1 MAPTPNPT
9 KARGYLDQL
18 DNARCE
24 GEWDAVPELIRKV
37 RKHAPNRAC
46 LALAAE
52 VEHGIVKATKSQRPT
67 TERPNTAESDTGNI
81 AASEIEVAAQMPKL
95 LSLIEQENTYAE
107 DRFQARVAVGWLHW
121 VAGEYNLAFT
131 RLPLGLEEGQV
142 DSTENISEWTR
153 VCMLKSAYLRANCMA
168 RNEKELEA
176 LSIFEAAIPPLSFT
190 WNSQSSKKELRYWSE
205 LFLTEYCMLYNGCR
219 DRGQVTLEDQNSLAC
234 FRSWARW
241 WNSSTGTPLA
251 GGFGFKG
258 SVPRRRIWFE
268 YFESLSAILQQ
279 DLPYP
284 TAYMGVPTHNSPRS
298 QLWSELRLAETSFE
312 NLLLSE
318 TTFPKADEDREEVEL
333 FVEILMQN
341 WAILTGRG
349 WKDQD
354 LGQGGKA
361 AVSASALDLLYRAS
375 TKTFHS
381 TAILRS
387 LFKVHLAVAEFDLA
401 FKAFDSYLDIVKKGK
416 ARVEKTGHQETSLD
430 DDATALETI
439 CLCISALTRFGGRD
453 AAEKAN
459 HLAVELEHWLEK
471 IEIPHINGGM
481 QPVQEEAGRSLAT
494 GNHVPAKILALAWQS
509 IGLAHARWARMTFES
524 STRTEVQKRA
534 IRSLRTSLSSDFG
547 GTADVRGVFALG
559 LLLAEQRELTTAIEL
574 VKTALLTKHTG
585 DEILVLRN
593 GPFWRERSL
602 IPLWHLLSLL
612 LSARQ
617 EYVLAA
623 RTCECAFEQFRDPA
637 VLFGRQQ
644 LYKSDHL
651 NNAERDY
658 EASQGLVDEMDD
670 YEKEN
675 IIEVK
680 MTQLAI
686 VEIMEGPRIAVNAS
700 LELLTLFSRLF
711 GTAEKKQTLEPP
723 KNANPPRTSGTF
735 RSIRSGIFGNRNS
748 RADSNAT
755 TRPPG
760 EKMETIP
767 DSENRP
773 QTGTT
778 IARAPTIQVTQEN
791 GSPRSSRP
799 RRKSTAND
807 RRSES
812 AKRHSTRKRE
822 SEPGRPRA
830 SSSGPSPHV
839 PSIVDGEPFYTP
851 MGEGQ
856 GLQASDIFAHAKQ
869 ANPLSRPSSA
879 VAGTGASRSV
889 SQASGLT
896 SGPRGTDITG
906 LGLETMGPIGAVLP
920 VIQFDKEH
928 EKRHK
933 GAILM
938 KIWLMIAGFYRKA
951 GMFEDSKGAVA
962 EAQKIVQ
969 TMEADLGKESG
980 DGDKKTTHSTSLRD
994 PGWAGKKSIE
1004 ELWADV
1010 WCEMGYLSVAKGN
1023 IDSARLGFEAALTH
1037 YPDHPSAIVGL
1048 SNILLDLYAEK
1059 IVPPKAFPGLDLV
1072 GGSEAMPGTEQSTAD
1087 IIARP
1092 PLKSVSPPKSLP
1104 SEPLGLGAFKTAK
1117 RETALKPT
1125 PDPKSP
1131 TSAAH
1136 HDSHL
1141 EPPYKAASMPLVD
1154 RLASRDRAYGL
1165 LSNLTKLGTGWNYSD
1180 AWFAL
1185 GRAHEESGQA
1195 DKAKEVLWWCVELEE
1210 GMGVR
1215 EWDCVNTGRYVL

>member
-1 MAPTPNPT
+1 MSNSI
-9 KARGYLDQL
+9 YLY
-18 DNARCE
+18 A
-24 GEWDAVPELIRKV
+24 G
-37 RKHAPNRAC
+37 

-52 VEHGIVKATKSQRPT
+52 VEHGIVKATKSQRAP
-67 TERPNTAESDTGNI
+67 TERPNTAESESGNI
-81 AASEIEVAAQMPKL
+81 AASEIEVAAQIPKL
-95 LSLIEQENTYAE
+95 MNLIDQENKYAE
-107 DRFQARVAVGWLHW
+107 DQFQAQVAVGWLHW
-121 VAGEYNLAFT
+121 VAGDYNLAFT
-131 RLPLGLEEGQV
+131 HLPPGLEENQLQT
-142 DSTENISEWTR
+142 TENISEWTR
-153 VCMLKSAYLRANCMA
+153 VSMLKSAYLRANCMA
-168 RNEKELEA
+168 RNNKELEA
-176 LSIFEAAIPPLSFT
+176 LSIFEAAIPPLAFS
-190 WNSQSSKKELRYWSE
+190 WNTNSSKKELRYWSE

-219 DRGQVTLEDQNSLAC
+219 DRGQVTLEDQNSMAC

-241 WNSSTGTPLA
+241 WNSSPGAPLA

-268 YFESLSAILQQ
+268 YFESLSTILQQ

-284 TAYMGVPTHNSPRS
+284 TAYMGIPTQNSPRS
-298 QLWSELRLAETSFE
+298 QLWSELKLAETSFE

-318 TTFPKADEDREEVEL
+318 TSFPKADEDREEIEV
-333 FVEILMQN
+333 FVQILMQN

-349 WKDQD
+349 WRDQD
-354 LGQGGKA
+354 IGTGGKA
-361 AVSASALDLLYRAS
+361 AVSASALELLYRAS

-381 TAILRS
+381 TAVLRS
-387 LFKVHLAVAEFDLA
+387 LFKVHLAVAEFELA
-401 FKAFDSYLDIVKKGK
+401 FKAFDSYLEIVKKGK
-416 ARVEKTGHQETSLD
+416 ARVEKTGHQESSLD

-439 CLCISALTRFGGRD
+439 CLCISALTRFGGRE

-459 HLAVELEHWLEK
+459 HLAVELEHWLQKFET
-471 IEIPHINGGM
+471 PHTNGGM
-481 QPVQEEAGRSLAT
+481 QPVKEEGGKSSAT
-494 GNHVPAKILALAWQS
+494 GNQVPPKILALAWQS
-509 IGLAHARWARMTFES
+509 IGLAHARWAQMTFES
-524 STRTEVQKRA
+524 STRTEVQKKA

-651 NNAERDY
+651 NDVEKDH
-658 EASQGLVDEMDD
+658 ESTQGVVDEMDD
-670 YEKEN
+670 FEKEN

-723 KNANPPRTSGTF
+723 KTSNAPRTSGTF

-748 RADSNAT
+748 RVDSSAT
-755 TRPPG
+755 AQAV

-778 IARAPTIQVTQEN
+778 INRAPTIQVTQDN
-791 GSPRSSRP
+791 GSPRASRP
-799 RRKSTAND
+799 RRKSTANE

-822 SEPGRPRA
+822 SEQGRPRA
-830 SSSGPSPHV
+830 SSSGPSPNV

-879 VAGTGASRSV
+879 VTGASRTV

-896 SGPRGTDITG
+896 SGPKGTDIAG

-928 EKRHK
+928 EKRHR

-951 GMFEDSKGAVA
+951 GMYEDSKGAVA

-969 TMEADLGKESG
+969 TMEAELGKESG
-980 DGDKKTTHSTSLRD
+980 EGNDNRKTIHPTSLRD
-994 PGWAGKKSIE
+994 PGWGGKKSIE

-1010 WCEMGYLSVAKGN
+1010 WCEVS
-1023 IDSARLGFEAALTH
+1023 
-1037 YPDHPSAIVGL
+1037 
-1048 SNILLDLYAEK
+1048 
-1059 IVPPKAFPGLDLV
+1059 
-1072 GGSEAMPGTEQSTAD
+1072 
-1087 IIARP
+1087 
-1092 PLKSVSPPKSLP
+1092 LK
-1104 SEPLGLGAFKTAK
+1104 T
-1117 RETALKPT
+1117 
-1125 PDPKSP
+1125 
-1131 TSAAH
+1131 TS
-1136 HDSHL
+1136 
-1141 EPPYKAASMPLVD
+1141 
-1154 RLASRDRAYGL
+1154 
-1165 LSNLTKLGTGWNYSD
+1165 WNRSI
-1180 AWFAL
+1180 
-1185 GRAHEESGQA
+1185 
-1195 DKAKEVLWWCVELEE
+1195 
-1210 GMGVR
+1210 
-1215 EWDCVNTGRYVL
+1215 

>member
-1 MAPTPNPT
+1 MANSISLYT
-9 KARGYLDQL
+9 G
-18 DNARCE
+18 
-24 GEWDAVPELIRKV
+24 
-37 RKHAPNRAC
+37 

-52 VEHGIVKATKSQRPT
+52 VEHGIVKATKSQRPA
-67 TERPNTAESDTGNI
+67 TERPNTAESESGNI
-81 AASEIEVAAQMPKL
+81 AASEIEVAAQIPKL
-95 LSLIEQENTYAE
+95 MNLIDQENKYAE
-107 DRFQARVAVGWLHW
+107 DQFQAQVAVGWLHW
-121 VAGEYNLAFT
+121 VAGDYSLAFT
-131 RLPLGLEEGQV
+131 HLPPGLEESQV
-142 DSTENISEWTR
+142 RTTENISEWTR
-153 VCMLKSAYLRANCMA
+153 VSMLKSAYLRANCMA
-168 RNEKELEA
+168 RNNKELEA
-176 LSIFEAAIPPLSFT
+176 LSIFEAAIPPLSFS
-190 WNSQSSKKELRYWSE
+190 WNTNSSKKELRYWSE

-219 DRGQVTLEDQNSLAC
+219 DRGQVTLEDQNSMAC

-241 WNSSTGTPLA
+241 WNSSPGAALA

-268 YFESLSAILQQ
+268 YFESLSTILQQ

-284 TAYMGVPTHNSPRS
+284 TAYMGIPTQNSPRS
-298 QLWSELRLAETSFE
+298 QLWSELKLAETSFE

-318 TTFPKADEDREEVEL
+318 TSFPKADEDREEVEV
-333 FVEILMQN
+333 FVQILMQN

-349 WKDQD
+349 WREQD
-354 LGQGGKA
+354 IGTGGKA
-361 AVSASALDLLYRAS
+361 AVSASALELLYRAS

-381 TAILRS
+381 TGILRS
-387 LFKVHLAVAEFDLA
+387 LFKVHLAVGEFELA
-401 FKAFDSYLDIVKKGK
+401 FKAFDSYLEIVKKGK
-416 ARVEKTGHQETSLD
+416 ARVEKTGHQESSLD

-439 CLCISALTRFGGRD
+439 CLCISALTRFGGRE

-459 HLAVELEHWLEK
+459 HLAAELEQWLQKFET
-471 IEIPHINGGM
+471 PHTNGGM
-481 QPVQEEAGRSLAT
+481 QSVKEEGGKSSAT
-494 GNHVPAKILALAWQS
+494 GNQVPAKILALSWQS
-509 IGLAHARWARMTFES
+509 IGLAHARWAQMTFES
-524 STRTEVQKRA
+524 STRTEVQKKA

-547 GTADVRGVFALG
+547 GNADVRGVFALG

-617 EYVLAA
+617 EYMLAA

-651 NNAERDY
+651 NDVEKDH
-658 EASQGLVDEMDD
+658 EATQGLVDEMDD
-670 YEKEN
+670 FEKEN
-675 IIEVK
+675 IVEVK

-723 KNANPPRTSGTF
+723 KTSNAPRTSGTF

-748 RADSNAT
+748 RVDSTAT
-755 TRPPG
+755 AQAVD
-760 EKMETIP
+760 KMETIR
-767 DSENRP
+767 DSEYRP

-778 IARAPTIQVTQEN
+778 VNRAPTIQVTQEN
-791 GSPRSSRP
+791 GSPRASRP

-822 SEPGRPRA
+822 SEQGRPRA
-830 SSSGPSPHV
+830 SSSGPRPNV

-879 VAGTGASRSV
+879 ITATGASRSV

-896 SGPRGTDITG
+896 SGPKGTDIAG
-906 LGLETMGPIGAVLP
+906 LGLETMGPLGAVLP

-928 EKRHK
+928 EKRHR

-969 TMEADLGKESG
+969 TMEAELGKESG
-980 DGDKKTTHSTSLRD
+980 EGNSDNRKTIHPTSLRD
-994 PGWAGKKSIE
+994 PGWGGKKSIE

-1010 WCEMGYLSVAKGN
+1010 WCE
-1023 IDSARLGFEAALTH
+1023 
-1037 YPDHPSAIVGL
+1037 
-1048 SNILLDLYAEK
+1048 
-1059 IVPPKAFPGLDLV
+1059 
-1072 GGSEAMPGTEQSTAD
+1072 
-1087 IIARP
+1087 
-1092 PLKSVSPPKSLP
+1092 VS
-1104 SEPLGLGAFKTAK
+1104 
-1117 RETALKPT
+1117 
-1125 PDPKSP
+1125 
-1131 TSAAH
+1131 
-1136 HDSHL
+1136 
-1141 EPPYKAASMPLVD
+1141 
-1154 RLASRDRAYGL
+1154 
-1165 LSNLTKLGTGWNYSD
+1165 
-1180 AWFAL
+1180 
-1185 GRAHEESGQA
+1185 
-1195 DKAKEVLWWCVELEE
+1195 
-1210 GMGVR
+1210 
-1215 EWDCVNTGRYVL
+1215 

>member
-1 MAPTPNPT
+1 MN
-9 KARGYLDQL
+9 
-18 DNARCE
+18 
-24 GEWDAVPELIRKV
+24 LI
-37 RKHAPNRAC
+37 
-46 LALAAE
+46 
-52 VEHGIVKATKSQRPT
+52 
-67 TERPNTAESDTGNI
+67 D
-81 AASEIEVAAQMPKL
+81 
-95 LSLIEQENTYAE
+95 QENRYAE
-107 DRFQARVAVGWLHW
+107 DQFQAQVAVGWLHW
-121 VAGEYNLAFT
+121 VAGDYNLAFT
-131 RLPLGLEEGQV
+131 HLPPGLE
-142 DSTENISEWTR
+142 DSQLQTTENISEWTR
-153 VCMLKSAYLRANCMA
+153 VSMLKSAYLRANCMA
-168 RNEKELEA
+168 RNNKELDA
-176 LSIFEAAIPPLSFT
+176 LSIFEAAIPPLAFS
-190 WNSQSSKKELRYWSE
+190 WNTNSSKKELRYWSE

-219 DRGQVTLEDQNSLAC
+219 DRGQVTLEDQNSMAC

-241 WNSSTGTPLA
+241 WNSSPGAPLA

-268 YFESLSAILQQ
+268 YFESLSTILQQ

-284 TAYMGVPTHNSPRS
+284 TAYMGIPTQNSPRS
-298 QLWSELRLAETSFE
+298 QLWSELKLAETSFE

-318 TTFPKADEDREEVEL
+318 TSFPKADEDREEIEV
-333 FVEILMQN
+333 FVQILMQN

-349 WKDQD
+349 WRDQD
-354 LGQGGKA
+354 IGTGGKA
-361 AVSASALDLLYRAS
+361 AVSASALELLYRAS

-387 LFKVHLAVAEFDLA
+387 LFKVHLAVAEFELA
-401 FKAFDSYLDIVKKGK
+401 FKAFDSYLEIVKKGK
-416 ARVEKTGHQETSLD
+416 ARVEKTGHQESSLD

-439 CLCISALTRFGGRD
+439 CLCISALTRFGGRE

-459 HLAVELEHWLEK
+459 HLAVELEHWLQKFET
-471 IEIPHINGGM
+471 PHTNGGM
-481 QPVQEEAGRSLAT
+481 QPVKEEGGKSLVT
-494 GNHVPAKILALAWQS
+494 GNQVPPKILALAWQS
-509 IGLAHARWARMTFES
+509 IGLAHARWAQMTFES
-524 STRTEVQKRA
+524 STRTEVQKKA

-651 NNAERDY
+651 NDVEKDH
-658 EASQGLVDEMDD
+658 ESTQGVVDEMDD
-670 YEKEN
+670 FEKEN

-723 KNANPPRTSGTF
+723 KTSNAPRTSGTF

-748 RADSNAT
+748 RVDSTAT
-755 TRPPG
+755 AQAV

-778 IARAPTIQVTQEN
+778 INRAPTIQVTQDN
-791 GSPRSSRP
+791 GSPRASRP

-822 SEPGRPRA
+822 SEQGRPRA
-830 SSSGPSPHV
+830 SSSGPSPNV

-856 GLQASDIFAHAKQ
+856 GLQASDIFAHATQ

-879 VAGTGASRSV
+879 VTGASRTV

-896 SGPRGTDITG
+896 SGPKGTDIAG

-928 EKRHK
+928 EKRHR

-951 GMFEDSKGAVA
+951 GMYEDSKGAVA

-969 TMEADLGKESG
+969 TMEAELGKDSG
-980 DGDKKTTHSTSLRD
+980 EGSDNRKTSHPTSLRD
-994 PGWAGKKSIE
+994 PGWGGKKSIE

-1010 WCEMGYLSVAKGN
+1010 WCEVSLKKNYVLEPLDMTN
-1023 IDSARLGFEAALTH
+1023 LTLLL
-1037 YPDHPSAIVGL
+1037 DGL
-1048 SNILLDLYAEK
+1048 SFSREKEHRLRPLRIRSSLDAL
-1059 IVPPKAFPGLDLV
+1059 P
-1072 GGSEAMPGTEQSTAD
+1072 
-1087 IIARP
+1087 RP
-1092 PLKSVSPPKSLP
+1092 SIRHRWPIEYP
-1104 SEPLGLGAFKTAK
+1104 S
-1117 RETALKPT
+1117 
-1125 PDPKSP
+1125 
-1131 TSAAH
+1131 
-1136 HDSHL
+1136 
-1141 EPPYKAASMPLVD
+1141 
-1154 RLASRDRAYGL
+1154 
-1165 LSNLTKLGTGWNYSD
+1165 
-1180 AWFAL
+1180 
-1185 GRAHEESGQA
+1185 
-1195 DKAKEVLWWCVELEE
+1195 
-1210 GMGVR
+1210 
-1215 EWDCVNTGRYVL
+1215 

>member
-1 MAPTPNPT
+1 
-9 KARGYLDQL
+9 
-18 DNARCE
+18 
-24 GEWDAVPELIRKV
+24 
-37 RKHAPNRAC
+37 
-46 LALAAE
+46 
-52 VEHGIVKATKSQRPT
+52 
-67 TERPNTAESDTGNI
+67 
-81 AASEIEVAAQMPKL
+81 
-95 LSLIEQENTYAE
+95 
-107 DRFQARVAVGWLHW
+107 
-121 VAGEYNLAFT
+121 
-131 RLPLGLEEGQV
+131 
-142 DSTENISEWTR
+142 
-153 VCMLKSAYLRANCMA
+153 MLKSAYLRANCLA
-168 RNEKELEA
+168 RNSKEAEA
-176 LSIFEAAIPPLSFT
+176 LSIFESAIPPLSFT
-190 WNSQSSKKELRYWSE
+190 WNSHSSKKELRYWSE

-219 DRGQVTLEDQNSLAC
+219 DRGQVTLEDANAMAC

-241 WNSSTGTPLA
+241 WGSTPGASLA

-268 YFESLSAILQQ
+268 YFEALSTILQQ

-284 TAYMGVPTHNSPRS
+284 TAYTTSTTHSSSRS
-298 QLWSELRLAETSFE
+298 QLWTELRLAETAFE

-318 TTFPKADEDREEVEL
+318 TTFPKADENREEVEL

-349 WKDQD
+349 WKDQE

-361 AVSASALDLLYRAS
+361 AVSESALDLLYRAS

-401 FKAFDSYLDIVKKGK
+401 IKAFDAYLEIVKKGK

-439 CLCISALTRFGGRD
+439 CLCISALTRFGGRE

-459 HLAVELEHWLEK
+459 HLALELEHWLER
-471 IEIPHINGGM
+471 IEPPLPNGGM
-481 QPVQEEAGRSLAT
+481 QPVREEGGRSSPS
-494 GNHVPAKILALAWQS
+494 GGHVPAKILALAWQS
-509 IGLAHARWARMTFES
+509 IGLAHARWARMTFEAT
-524 STRTEVQKRA
+524 TRTEVQKKA

-547 GTADVRGVFALG
+547 GSADVRGVFALG

-651 NNAERDY
+651 NDVEKDY
-658 EASQGLVDEMDD
+658 EATQGLVDEMDD

-675 IIEVK
+675 IVEVK

-686 VEIMEGPRIAVNAS
+686 VDIMEGPRIAVNAS

-723 KNANPPRTSGTF
+723 KTSNHPRTSGTF
-735 RSIRSGIFGNRNS
+735 RSIRSGLFGNRNS
-748 RADSNAT
+748 RAESNAT
-755 TRPPG
+755 ARPPG
-760 EKMETIP
+760 EKMETMQ
-767 DSENRP
+767 DSEDRP

-778 IARAPTIQVTQEN
+778 MARAPTIQVTQEN
-791 GSPRSSRP
+791 GSPRASRP
-799 RRKSTAND
+799 RRKSTSNE

-822 SEPGRPRA
+822 SQQGRPRA
-830 SSSGPSPHV
+830 ASSGPIPHI

-851 MGEGQ
+851 MGDGD
-856 GLQASDIFAHAKQ
+856 GLQASDIFAHAKP

-879 VAGTGASRSV
+879 VTGTGANRTM
-889 SQASGLT
+889 SQGSGLT
-896 SGPRGTDITG
+896 SGAKAPDITG
-906 LGLETMGPIGAVLP
+906 LGLETMGPTTAIMP
-920 VIQFDKEH
+920 VIQFDSEH
-928 EKRHK
+928 EKRHR

-969 TMEADLGKESG
+969 TMEAELGKDSG
-980 DGDKKTTHSTSLRD
+980 DGDKKTSNPTSLRD

-1010 WCEMGYLSVAKGN
+1010 WCE
-1023 IDSARLGFEAALTH
+1023 
-1037 YPDHPSAIVGL
+1037 
-1048 SNILLDLYAEK
+1048 
-1059 IVPPKAFPGLDLV
+1059 
-1072 GGSEAMPGTEQSTAD
+1072 
-1087 IIARP
+1087 
-1092 PLKSVSPPKSLP
+1092 VS
-1104 SEPLGLGAFKTAK
+1104 
-1117 RETALKPT
+1117 RETPSLKW
-1125 PDPKSP
+1125 
-1131 TSAAH
+1131 
-1136 HDSHL
+1136 
-1141 EPPYKAASMPLVD
+1141 
-1154 RLASRDRAYGL
+1154 
-1165 LSNLTKLGTGWNYSD
+1165 LSNLNILTWL
-1180 AWFAL
+1180 
-1185 GRAHEESGQA
+1185 
-1195 DKAKEVLWWCVELEE
+1195 
-1210 GMGVR
+1210 
-1215 EWDCVNTGRYVL
+1215 

>member
-1 MAPTPNPT
+1 MGRRSGAHPESPQACAQQSLYDTLTSPYSSCLLRVLSNLI
-9 KARGYLDQL
+9 YLYT
-18 DNARCE
+18 
-24 GEWDAVPELIRKV
+24 G
-37 RKHAPNRAC
+37 

-52 VEHGIVKATKSQRPT
+52 VEHGIVKATKSQRPP
-67 TERPNTAESDTGNI
+67 TERPNTAESESGNI
-81 AASEIEVAAQMPKL
+81 AASEIEVAAQIPKL
-95 LSLIEQENTYAE
+95 MNLIDQENKYAE
-107 DRFQARVAVGWLHW
+107 DQFQAQVAVGWLHW
-121 VAGEYNLAFT
+121 VAGDYNLAFT
-131 RLPLGLEEGQV
+131 HLPPGLEESQV
-142 DSTENISEWTR
+142 QTTENISEWTR
-153 VCMLKSAYLRANCMA
+153 VSMLKSAYLRANCMA
-168 RNEKELEA
+168 RNNKELEA
-176 LSIFEAAIPPLSFT
+176 LSIFEAAIPPLSVS
-190 WNSQSSKKELRYWSE
+190 WNTNSSKKELRYWSE

-219 DRGQVTLEDQNSLAC
+219 DRGQVTMEDQNSMAC

-241 WNSSTGTPLA
+241 WNSSPGAPLA

-268 YFESLSAILQQ
+268 YFESLSTILQQ

-284 TAYMGVPTHNSPRS
+284 TAYMGIPTQNSPRS
-298 QLWSELRLAETSFE
+298 QLWSELKLAETSFE

-318 TTFPKADEDREEVEL
+318 TSFPKADEDREEIEV
-333 FVEILMQN
+333 FVQVLMQN

-349 WKDQD
+349 WRDQD
-354 LGQGGKA
+354 IGTGGKA
-361 AVSASALDLLYRAS
+361 AVSASALELLYRAS

-387 LFKVHLAVAEFDLA
+387 LFRVHLALAEFELA
-401 FKAFDSYLDIVKKGK
+401 FKAFDSYLEIVKKGK
-416 ARVEKTGHQETSLD
+416 ARVEKTGHQESSLD

-439 CLCISALTRFGGRD
+439 CLCISALTRFGGRE

-459 HLAVELEHWLEK
+459 HLAVELEHSLQKFET
-471 IEIPHINGGM
+471 PHTNGGM
-481 QPVQEEAGRSLAT
+481 QPVKEEGGKSPAT
-494 GNHVPAKILALAWQS
+494 GNQLPPKILALAWQS
-509 IGLAHARWARMTFES
+509 IGLAHARWAQMTFES
-524 STRTEVQKRA
+524 STRTEVQKKA

-651 NNAERDY
+651 NDVEKDH
-658 EASQGLVDEMDD
+658 EATQGLVDEMDD
-670 YEKEN
+670 FEKEN

-686 VEIMEGPRIAVNAS
+686 VEIMEGPRVAVNAS

-723 KNANPPRTSGTF
+723 KTSSAPRTSGTF

-748 RADSNAT
+748 RVDSTAT
-755 TRPPG
+755 AQVV

-778 IARAPTIQVTQEN
+778 INRAPTIQVTQDN
-791 GSPRSSRP
+791 GSPRASRP

-822 SEPGRPRA
+822 SEQGRPRA
-830 SSSGPSPHV
+830 SSSGPSPNV

-879 VAGTGASRSV
+879 VTGTGASRTV
-889 SQASGLT
+889 SQASGLA
-896 SGPRGTDITG
+896 SGPKGTDIIG
-906 LGLETMGPIGAVLP
+906 LGLETMGPIGAALP

-928 EKRHK
+928 EKRHR

-951 GMFEDSKGAVA
+951 GMYEDSKGAVA

-969 TMEADLGKESG
+969 TMEAELGKEPGEGGG
-980 DGDKKTTHSTSLRD
+980 DNRKTIHPTSLRD
-994 PGWAGKKSIE
+994 PGWGGKRSIE

-1010 WCEMGYLSVAKGN
+1010 WCE
-1023 IDSARLGFEAALTH
+1023 
-1037 YPDHPSAIVGL
+1037 
-1048 SNILLDLYAEK
+1048 
-1059 IVPPKAFPGLDLV
+1059 
-1072 GGSEAMPGTEQSTAD
+1072 
-1087 IIARP
+1087 
-1092 PLKSVSPPKSLP
+1092 VSQN
-1104 SEPLGLGAFKTAK
+1104 
-1117 RETALKPT
+1117 
-1125 PDPKSP
+1125 DM
-1131 TSAAH
+1131 
-1136 HDSHL
+1136 
-1141 EPPYKAASMPLVD
+1141 Y
-1154 RLASRDRAYGL
+1154 
-1165 LSNLTKLGTGWNYSD
+1165 
-1180 AWFAL
+1180 
-1185 GRAHEESGQA
+1185 
-1195 DKAKEVLWWCVELEE
+1195 
-1210 GMGVR
+1210 
-1215 EWDCVNTGRYVL
+1215 

>member
-1 MAPTPNPT
+1 MN
-9 KARGYLDQL
+9 
-18 DNARCE
+18 
-24 GEWDAVPELIRKV
+24 LI
-37 RKHAPNRAC
+37 
-46 LALAAE
+46 
-52 VEHGIVKATKSQRPT
+52 
-67 TERPNTAESDTGNI
+67 D
-81 AASEIEVAAQMPKL
+81 
-95 LSLIEQENTYAE
+95 QENKYAE
-107 DRFQARVAVGWLHW
+107 DQFQAQVAVGWLHW
-121 VAGEYNLAFT
+121 VAGDYNLAFT
-131 RLPLGLEEGQV
+131 HLPPGLEESQV
-142 DSTENISEWTR
+142 QTTENISEWTR
-153 VCMLKSAYLRANCMA
+153 VSMLKSAYLRANCMA
-168 RNEKELEA
+168 RNNKELEA
-176 LSIFEAAIPPLSFT
+176 LSIFEAAIPPLAFS
-190 WNSQSSKKELRYWSE
+190 WNTNSSKKELRYWSE

-219 DRGQVTLEDQNSLAC
+219 DRGQVTLEDQNSMAC

-241 WNSSTGTPLA
+241 WNSSPGAPLA

-268 YFESLSAILQQ
+268 YFESLSTILQQ

-284 TAYMGVPTHNSPRS
+284 TAYMGIPTQNSPRS
-298 QLWSELRLAETSFE
+298 QLWSELKLAETSFE

-318 TTFPKADEDREEVEL
+318 TSFPKADEDREEIEV
-333 FVEILMQN
+333 FVQILMQN

-349 WKDQD
+349 WREQD
-354 LGQGGKA
+354 IGTGGKA
-361 AVSASALDLLYRAS
+361 AVSASALELLYRAS

-387 LFKVHLAVAEFDLA
+387 LFKVHLAMAEFELA
-401 FKAFDSYLDIVKKGK
+401 FKAFDSYLEIVKKGK
-416 ARVEKTGHQETSLD
+416 ARVEKTGHQESSLD

-439 CLCISALTRFGGRD
+439 CLCISALTRFGDRE

-459 HLAVELEHWLEK
+459 HLAVELEQWLQKFET
-471 IEIPHINGGM
+471 PHTNGGM
-481 QPVQEEAGRSLAT
+481 QPVKEEGSKSLAT
-494 GNHVPAKILALAWQS
+494 GNQVPPKVLALAWQS
-509 IGLAHARWARMTFES
+509 IGLAHARWAQMTFES
-524 STRTEVQKRA
+524 STRTEVQKQA

-547 GTADVRGVFALG
+547 GVADVRGVFALG

-651 NNAERDY
+651 NDVEKDH
-658 EASQGLVDEMDD
+658 EATQGLVDEMDD
-670 YEKEN
+670 FEKEN

-723 KNANPPRTSGTF
+723 KTSNAPRTSGTF

-748 RADSNAT
+748 RVDSTAT
-755 TRPPG
+755 AQAV

-778 IARAPTIQVTQEN
+778 INRAPTIQVTQDS
-791 GSPRSSRP
+791 GSPRASRA

-822 SEPGRPRA
+822 SEQGRPRA
-830 SSSGPSPHV
+830 SSSGPSPNV

-879 VAGTGASRSV
+879 VTGNGASRSV

-896 SGPRGTDITG
+896 SGPKGTDIAG

-928 EKRHK
+928 EKRHR

-951 GMFEDSKGAVA
+951 GMYEDSKGAVA

-969 TMEADLGKESG
+969 TMEAELGKESG
-980 DGDKKTTHSTSLRD
+980 EGSDNRKTIHPTSLRD
-994 PGWAGKKSIE
+994 PGWGGKKSIE

-1010 WCEMGYLSVAKGN
+1010 WCE
-1023 IDSARLGFEAALTH
+1023 
-1037 YPDHPSAIVGL
+1037 
-1048 SNILLDLYAEK
+1048 
-1059 IVPPKAFPGLDLV
+1059 
-1072 GGSEAMPGTEQSTAD
+1072 
-1087 IIARP
+1087 
-1092 PLKSVSPPKSLP
+1092 VS
-1104 SEPLGLGAFKTAK
+1104 
-1117 RETALKPT
+1117 
-1125 PDPKSP
+1125 
-1131 TSAAH
+1131 
-1136 HDSHL
+1136 
-1141 EPPYKAASMPLVD
+1141 
-1154 RLASRDRAYGL
+1154 
-1165 LSNLTKLGTGWNYSD
+1165 
-1180 AWFAL
+1180 
-1185 GRAHEESGQA
+1185 
-1195 DKAKEVLWWCVELEE
+1195 
-1210 GMGVR
+1210 
-1215 EWDCVNTGRYVL
+1215 